1 MALESDRR
9 WSWRDFRDTVGLVA
23 VIAGLVFVGL
33 EIRQNTAATRGATL
47 QAIAEQGQATFDI
60 ALENREVRVAYQRTR
75 PGLRY
80 ATPEDLVV
88 LGWWYGSV
96 LRIAENRYRQVQ
108 LGILPEDAL
117 TQLGGASLAY
127 RHPYFGVFWESQRP
141 TVPSDFA
148 TWVEANLLPFV
159 EDSLPRAANPLPE
172 VAAHWAA
179 VDSAG

>member
-1 MALESDRR
+1 MESEQR

-33 EIRQNTAATRGATL
+33 EIRQNTAATQGATL
-47 QAIAEQGQATFDI
+47 QAIADQNQDNFYMG
-60 ALENREVRVAYQRTR
+60 LENREVRVAFQRTG

-80 ATPEDLVV
+80 ATPEDFVV

-96 LRIAENRYRQVQ
+96 LRTAENRYRQVQ
-108 LGILPEDAL
+108 LGIVPEDVL
-117 TQLGGASLAY
+117 THVGAGGNAY
-127 RHPYFGVFWESQRP
+127 RHPYFGAFWESQKP
-141 TVPSDFA
+141 NMAPDFA
-148 TWVEANLLPFV
+148 TWVETNLLPFV
-159 EDSLPRAANPLPE
+159 EDSLPRSPYPLPE